1 MSTLVILGETASDS
15 GGSGFASIIFFAL
28 IFVAMYFLLLRPQ
41 RRRMKEAQLLQKS
54 IEVGDEVLL
63 TSGIIG
69 FIDAMDGDVLW
80 ISIADDVTIRCTRG
94 SIARKID
101 PAVESAGGNPAT
113 TESDDQD

>member
-1 MSTLVILGETASDS
+1 MSTLVILGETTSDS
-15 GGSGFASIIFFAL
+15 GGGGFASIIFFAL

-69 FIDAMDGDVLW
+69 FIDAIDGDVLW

-101 PAVESAGGNPAT
+101 PAVEPAGGNPAA

>member
-1 MSTLVILGETASDS
+1 MSTLVILGETTSDS

-69 FIDAMDGDVLW
+69 FIDAIDGDVLW
-80 ISIADDVTIRCTRG
+80 VSIADDVTIRCTRG
-94 SIARKID
+94 SISRKID
-101 PAVESAGGNPAT
+101 PTDEPAGGNPAA

>member
-1 MSTLVILGETASDS
+1 MSTLVILGETTSDS

-69 FIDAMDGDVLW
+69 FSA
-80 ISIADDVTIRCTRG
+80 RTRY
-94 SIARKID
+94 RHK
-101 PAVESAGGNPAT
+101 
-113 TESDDQD
+113 

>member
-1 MSTLVILGETASDS
+1 MSTLVILGETTSDS

-69 FIDAMDGDVLW
+69 FIDAIDGDVLW
-80 ISIADDVTIRCTRG
+80 VSIADDVTIRCTRG
-94 SIARKID
+94 SIARNID
-101 PAVESAGGNPAT
+101 PTVEPAGGNPAA